1 MLGELRVGVK
11 MFVVTV
17 DQVQSRTHEDLVA
30 RAVREVTAKHG
41 ETLVLPAERTAGDEF
56 QVAVDDAAV
65 VLDIVLGLTRAAWW
79 SVGVGVGGVRHPL
92 PASTREATGDAYYAA
107 RTAVDRAKK
116 APTRFALQ
124 TGADEGEAADLAR
137 DCEALIDLLLSLR
150 ERRTDGG
157 WEIAD
162 LLAGGMSQKQ
172 AAEAL
177 GITASAAS
185 LRIKAAGIRLE
196 ERSVVAL
203 RRLLE
208 RLGTLA
214 A

>member
-1 MLGELRVGVK
+1 

-17 DQVQSRTHEDLVA
+17 DQVDSRAHDDLVG
-30 RAVREVTAKHG
+30 RAVRDVTVTYAD
-41 ETLVLPAERTAGDEF
+41 TLVLPAERTAGDEF
-56 QVAVDDAAV
+56 QVAVDDAGA
-65 VLDIVLGLTRAAWW
+65 VLDIVLELTRAGSW
-79 SVGVGVGGVRHPL
+79 SVGVGIGGVRHPL

-107 RTAVDRAKK
+107 RAAVDRAKK
-116 APTRFALQ
+116 SPTRFALE
-124 TGADEGEAADLAR
+124 TVADEGEAADLAH

-162 LLAGGMSQKQ
+162 LLASGMSQKQ

-185 LRIKAAGIRLE
+185 LRIRAAGIRLE
-196 ERSVVAL
+196 DRSVVAL
-203 RRLLE
+203 RRLLD
-208 RLGTLA
+208 RLGKLA
-214 A
+214 T

>member
-1 MLGELRVGVK
+1 
-11 MFVVTV
+11 MFVLTV
-17 DQVQSRTHEDLVA
+17 DQVDSRAHADLVE
-30 RAVREVTAKHG
+30 RAVREVSDRHA
-41 ETLVLPAERTAGDEF
+41 EELVMPAERTAGDEF
-56 QVAVDDAAV
+56 QAAVDDAGA
-65 VLDIVLGLTRAAWW
+65 VLDIVLELTREGWW

-107 RTAVDRAKK
+107 RAAVDRAKR
-116 APTRFALQ
+116 AQTRFALQ
-124 TGADEGEAADLAR
+124 TVAAAGEAADLAR

-162 LLAGGMSQKQ
+162 LLASGMSQKQ
-172 AAEAL
+172 AAESL

-196 ERSVVAL
+196 ERSVAAL

>member
-1 MLGELRVGVK
+1 
-11 MFVVTV
+11 MFVLTV
-17 DQVQSRTHEDLVA
+17 DQVDSRAHADLVE
-30 RAVREVTAKHG
+30 RAVREVSDRHA
-41 ETLVLPAERTAGDEF
+41 EELVMPAERTAGDEF
-56 QVAVDDAAV
+56 QAAVDDAGA
-65 VLDIVLGLTRAAWW
+65 VLDIVLELTREGGW

-107 RTAVDRAKK
+107 RAAVDRAKR
-116 APTRFALQ
+116 AQTRFALQ
-124 TGADEGEAADLAR
+124 TVAAAGEAADLAR

-162 LLAGGMSQKQ
+162 LLASGMSQKQ
-172 AAEAL
+172 AAESL

>member
-1 MLGELRVGVK
+1 MNV
-11 MFVVTV
+11 FVVTV
-17 DQVQSRTHEDLVA
+17 DQVDSRSHDDLVG
-30 RAVREVTAKHG
+30 RAVREVTVKHAK
-41 ETLVLPAERTAGDEF
+41 TLALPAERTAGDEF
-56 QVAVDDAAV
+56 QVAVGDAGV
-65 VLDIVLGLTRAAWW
+65 VLDIVLGLTRERWW

-107 RTAVDRAKK
+107 RTAVERAKK
-116 APTRFALQ
+116 APTRFALE
-124 TGADEGEAADLAR
+124 TVADAAEAAELAG
-137 DCEALIDLLLSLR
+137 DCEALIDLLLALR

-162 LLAGGMSQKQ
+162 LLASGMSQKQ

-185 LRIKAAGIRLE
+185 LRIKAAGVRLE
-196 ERSVVAL
+196 DRSVAAL

-208 RLGTLA
+208 RLGKLA
-214 A
+214 S

>member
-1 MLGELRVGVK
+1 

-17 DQVQSRTHEDLVA
+17 DQVDSRAHDDLVG
-30 RAVREVTAKHG
+30 RAVRDVTETYAD
-41 ETLVLPAERTAGDEF
+41 TLVLPAERTAGDEF
-56 QVAVDDAAV
+56 QVAVDDAGA
-65 VLDIVLGLTRAAWW
+65 VLDIVLELTRAGSW
-79 SVGVGVGGVRHPL
+79 SVGVGIGGVRHPL

-107 RTAVDRAKK
+107 RAAVDRAKK
-116 APTRFALQ
+116 SPTRFALE
-124 TGADEGEAADLAR
+124 TVADEGEAADLAH

-162 LLAGGMSQKQ
+162 LLASGMSQKQ

-185 LRIKAAGIRLE
+185 LRIRAAGIRLE
-196 ERSVVAL
+196 DRSVVAL
-203 RRLLE
+203 RRLLD
-208 RLGTLA
+208 RLGKLA
-214 A
+214 T

>member
-1 MLGELRVGVK
+1 

-17 DQVQSRTHEDLVA
+17 DQVDSRAHEDLVA
-30 RAVREVTAKHG
+30 PTVRDVSTKHAAS
-41 ETLVLPAERTAGDEF
+41 LLLPPERTAGDEF
-56 QVAVDDAAV
+56 QVAADDAEV
-65 VLDIVLGLTRAAWW
+65 VLDIVLELTRTGSW

-116 APTRFALQ
+116 APTRFALE
-124 TGADEGEAADLAR
+124 TVTDEGDTADLAR
-137 DCEALIDLLLSLR
+137 DCEALIDLLLALR

-162 LLAGGMSQKQ
+162 LLASGMSQKQ

-185 LRIKAAGIRLE
+185 LRIRAAGIRLE
-196 ERSVVAL
+196 DRSIVAL

-214 A
+214 G

>member
-1 MLGELRVGVK
+1 
-11 MFVVTV
+11 MFVLTV
-17 DQVQSRTHEDLVA
+17 DQVDSRAHADLVE
-30 RAVREVTAKHG
+30 RAVREVSDRHA
-41 ETLVLPAERTAGDEF
+41 EELVMPAERTAGDEF
-56 QVAVDDAAV
+56 QAAVDDAGA
-65 VLDIVLGLTRAAWW
+65 VLDIVLGLTREGWW

-107 RTAVDRAKK
+107 RAAVDRAKR
-116 APTRFALQ
+116 AQTRFALQ
-124 TGADEGEAADLAR
+124 TVAAAGEAADLAR

-162 LLAGGMSQKQ
+162 LLASGMSQKQ
-172 AAEAL
+172 AAESL

>member
-1 MLGELRVGVK
+1 

-17 DQVQSRTHEDLVA
+17 DQVDSRAHADLVG
-30 RAVREVTAKHG
+30 RAVRDVTVTYAD
-41 ETLVLPAERTAGDEF
+41 TLVLPAERTAGDEF
-56 QVAVDDAAV
+56 QVAVDDAGA
-65 VLDIVLGLTRAAWW
+65 VLDIVLELTRAGSW
-79 SVGVGVGGVRHPL
+79 SVGVGIGGVRHPL

-107 RTAVDRAKK
+107 RAAVDRAKK
-116 APTRFALQ
+116 SPTRFALE
-124 TGADEGEAADLAR
+124 TVADEGEAADLAH

-162 LLAGGMSQKQ
+162 LLASGMSQKQ

-185 LRIKAAGIRLE
+185 LRIRAAGIRLE
-196 ERSVVAL
+196 DRSVVAL
-203 RRLLE
+203 RRLLD
-208 RLGTLA
+208 RLGKLA
-214 A
+214 T

>member
-1 MLGELRVGVK
+1 V
-11 MFVVTV
+11 FVVTV
-17 DQVQSRTHEDLVA
+17 DQVDSRAHDDLVG
-30 RAVREVTAKHG
+30 RAVRDVAVTYAD
-41 ETLVLPAERTAGDEF
+41 TLVLPAERTAGDEF
-56 QVAVDDAAV
+56 QVAVDDAGA
-65 VLDIVLGLTRAAWW
+65 VLDIVLELTRAGSW

-107 RTAVDRAKK
+107 RAAVDRAKK
-116 APTRFALQ
+116 APTRFALE
-124 TGADEGEAADLAR
+124 TVADEGETADLAH

-162 LLAGGMSQKQ
+162 LLASGMSQKQ

-185 LRIKAAGIRLE
+185 LRIRAAGIRLE
-196 ERSVVAL
+196 DRSVVAL
-203 RRLLE
+203 RRLLD
-208 RLGTLA
+208 RLGKLA
-214 A
+214 T

>member
-1 MLGELRVGVK
+1 V
-11 MFVVTV
+11 FVVTV
-17 DQVQSRTHEDLVA
+17 DQVDSRAHDDLVG
-30 RAVREVTAKHG
+30 RAVRDVTVTYAD
-41 ETLVLPAERTAGDEF
+41 TLVLPAERTAGDEF
-56 QVAVDDAAV
+56 QVAVDDAGA
-65 VLDIVLGLTRAAWW
+65 VLDIVRELTRAGSW

-107 RTAVDRAKK
+107 RAAVDRAKK
-116 APTRFALQ
+116 APTRFALE
-124 TGADEGEAADLAR
+124 TAADEGEAADLAH

-162 LLAGGMSQKQ
+162 LLASGMSQKQ

-185 LRIKAAGIRLE
+185 LRIRAAGIRLE
-196 ERSVVAL
+196 DRSVVAL
-203 RRLLE
+203 RRLLD
-208 RLGTLA
+208 RLGKLA
-214 A
+214 T

>member
-1 MLGELRVGVK
+1 
-11 MFVVTV
+11 MFVLTV
-17 DQVQSRTHEDLVA
+17 DQVNSRAHADLVE
-30 RAVREVTAKHG
+30 RAVREVSDRHA
-41 ETLVLPAERTAGDEF
+41 EELVMPAERTAGDEF
-56 QVAVDDAAV
+56 QAAVDDAGA
-65 VLDIVLGLTRAAWW
+65 VLDIVLELTREGWW

-107 RTAVDRAKK
+107 RAAVDRAKR
-116 APTRFALQ
+116 AQTRFALQ
-124 TGADEGEAADLAR
+124 TVAAAGEAADLAR

-162 LLAGGMSQKQ
+162 LLASGMSQKQ
-172 AAEAL
+172 AAESL

-196 ERSVVAL
+196 ERSVAAL